1 MNYEFITPAKL
12 TNLAECTALVCGI
25 VELLKYC
32 TPINPVYLS
41 LLVSILVSFI
51 RLLIIN
57 KWDTQTVMIG
67 LLNAIPMFTAACGA
81 YDTIK
86 SLF

>member
-1 MNYEFITPAKL
+1 MHEFITPNKL
-12 TNLAECTALVCGI
+12 TNFAECTALVCGM

-32 TPINPVYLS
+32 TTINPVYLS
-41 LLVSILVSFI
+41 LMVAILISFI
-51 RLLIIN
+51 RLLINN
-57 KWDTQTVMIG
+57 KWDMQTVIIG
-67 LLNAIPMFTAACGA
+67 LLNAIPMFTAACGT